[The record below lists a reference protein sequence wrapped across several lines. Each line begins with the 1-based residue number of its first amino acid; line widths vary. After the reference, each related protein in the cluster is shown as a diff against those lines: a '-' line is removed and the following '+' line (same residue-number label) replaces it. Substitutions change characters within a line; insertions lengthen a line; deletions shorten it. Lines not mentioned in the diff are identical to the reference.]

1 MTGSTKGEKKLFKN
15 LVSKFFFLQ
24 KDLQKHSNKK
34 IYLTLRSD
42 NMIKRHRRIP
52 QGQPW
57 YLGQNLYLVV

>member
-52 QGQPW
+52 QGQP
-57 YLGQNLYLVV
+57 